1 MKSRKSLWVLVFIL
15 AVLCL
20 VFFWQK
26 HSTDDTEDTLSIP
39 ALSNLEPTSFSYE
52 NSSGSFHFAKSDDT
66 WTAEESKGCEVKQ
79 STVSEFL
86 DTLKQLPV
94 SRELT
99 QPDDLADYGLDAP
112 EAKVT
117 LTQGNTTQTLSFSEK
132 QDTVYL
138 SLGDESTVYVLSE
151 MPSQLDNTMLDWLDT
166 PVMPYV
172 KTENITDLSAKGYT
186 LERLTETKTNPS
198 SSSSDSDSEE
208 TAATWRITTP
218 SGASQTIEESDALS
232 ELLTSLSNLYFAD
245 CVDFG
250 VTRSDQ
256 LAAYG
261 LSQPAGTFT
270 LSYTDA
276 DTKESGSYTLSLGS
290 TAADG
295 STYVKLAD
303 SSYISLL
310 SSDLTETLE
319 KNLDAFLDS
328 LS

>member
-1 MKSRKSLWVLVFIL
+1 MKSRKSLWVLIFIL

-26 HSTDDTEDTLSIP
+26 HSTNDAEDTLSIP
-39 ALSNLEPTSFSYE
+39 ALSDLEPTSFSYE
-52 NSSGSFHFAKSDDT
+52 NSSGSFHFSKSDDT

-99 QPDDLADYGLDAP
+99 QPDELADYGLDAP

-172 KTENITDLSAKGYT
+172 KTENITALSAKGYT
-186 LERLTETKTNPS
+186 LERLTEAKT
-198 SSSSDSDSEE
+198 DSDSEKE
-208 TAATWRITTP
+208 TAATWRITAP

-232 ELLTSLSNLYFAD
+232 DLLTSLSNLYFAD

-250 VTRSDQ
+250 VTESQQ
-256 LAAYG
+256 LASYG

-290 TAADG
+290 AAADG

>member
-94 SRELT
+94 SRELI

-172 KTENITDLSAKGYT
+172 KTENITALSAKGYT
-186 LERLTETKTNPS
+186 LERLTEAKTN
-198 SSSSDSDSEE
+198 SSSDSDSEE
-208 TAATWRITTP
+208 ETAAAWRITTP

-232 ELLTSLSNLYFAD
+232 DLLTSLSNLYFAD

-250 VTRSDQ
+250 VTESEQ